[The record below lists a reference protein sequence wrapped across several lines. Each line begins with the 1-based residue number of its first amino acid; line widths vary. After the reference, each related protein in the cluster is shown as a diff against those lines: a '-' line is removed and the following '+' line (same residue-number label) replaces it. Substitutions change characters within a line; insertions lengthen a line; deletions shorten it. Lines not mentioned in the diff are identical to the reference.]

1 MTNEELA
8 ALIQSGRDDLT
19 ATLWKQVKGCVAQ
32 QANRWCYAWQGRG
45 GAEFDDLCQTGFLA
59 MLEAVRTYDPER
71 GARFVTWLGVCLK
84 APFLA
89 AVGCRTERQRRDPIE
104 TAASLEAPIEGAED
118 LTVGDM
124 VADPLDCIAAVDRK
138 IYNEQLRAALDSA
151 LGRLPQEQSRAIRRR
166 FYEGLSF
173 AQAAELD
180 HTTPD
185 TVKMREAAAMQR
197 LRRKESARRLR
208 AFLDERT
215 PFYSVHG
222 VHGVERLAVKRER
235 LSCSAK

>member
-1 MTNEELA
+1 MTNEEIV

-19 ATLWKQVKGCVAQ
+19 ATVWQQCERFIAQ
-32 QANRWCYAWQGRG
+32 QSNRWAYAWQGRG
-45 GAEFDDLCQTGFLA
+45 GVTFDDLYQTGFLA
-59 MLEAVRTYDPER
+59 LLEAVRTYNPEK
-71 GARFVTWLGVCLK
+71 GVKFISWLGTCLRT
-84 APFLA
+84 PFLA
-89 AVGCRTERQRRDPIE
+89 AVGYRTERQRRDPIE
-104 TAASLEAPIEGAED
+104 AAASLEAPVEGTEG
-118 LTVGDM
+118 LTVADM

-138 IYNEQLRAALDSA
+138 IFLQQLHAALDEA
-151 LGRLPQEQSRAIRRR
+151 LDRLPQEQARAVRRR

-185 TVKMREAAAMQR
+185 AVKRQEAAAMQQ

-222 VHGVERLAVKRER
+222 VHGVERLVVRRER
-235 LSCSAK
+235 LTGRAP

>member
-19 ATLWKQVKGCVAQ
+19 ATLWKQVKGFVAQ

-45 GAEFDDLCQTGFLA
+45 GAEFDDLCQVGFLA
-59 MLEAVRTYDPER
+59 MLEALRTYNPEK
-71 GARFVTWLGVCLK
+71 GVKFISWLGTCIK

-124 VADPLDCIAAVDRK
+124 VADPLDCIAAADRR
-138 IYNEQLRAALDSA
+138 IFIEQLHAALDEA
-151 LGRLPQEQSRAIRRR
+151 LDRLPQEQARAVRWR
-166 FYEGLSF
+166 FYDGLTF

-180 HTTPD
+180 CTTPD
-185 TVKMREAAAMQR
+185 TVRKREAAAMQQ
-197 LRRKESARRLR
+197 LRRKESARLR

>member
-1 MTNEELA
+1 MSNEEVA

-19 ATLWKQVKGCVAQ
+19 ATLWGQVERFIAQ
-32 QANRWCYAWQGRG
+32 QAKRWCYAWQGRG
-45 GAEFDDLCQTGFLA
+45 GAEFDDLYQTGFLA
-59 MLEAVRTYDPER
+59 MLEAVRTYDPEKR
-71 GARFVTWLGVCLK
+71 MKFISWLGVCLK

-89 AVGCRTERQRRDPIE
+89 AVGYRTKHQQQDP
-104 TAASLEAPIEGAED
+104 LEASTSFDAPVEGAEG

-124 VADPLDCIAAVDRK
+124 VADPLDCIAAADRR
-138 IYNEQLRAALDSA
+138 IFNEQLHGALDEA
-151 LGRLPQEQSRAIRRR
+151 LDRLPQEQARAIRRR

-185 TVKMREAAAMQR
+185 AVKRQEAAAMQQ

-222 VHGVERLAVKRER
+222 VHGVERLVVRRER
-235 LSCSAK
+235 LTGRAP

>member
-8 ALIQSGRDDLT
+8 ALIQAGRDDLT
-19 ATLWKQVKGCVAQ
+19 ATLWEQVERFIAQ

-45 GAEFDDLCQTGFLA
+45 GATFDDLCQVGFLA
-59 MLEAVRTYDPER
+59 MVEAVRTYDPER
-71 GARFVTWLGVCLK
+71 GTRFITWLGVCLRT
-84 APFLA
+84 PFLD
-89 AVGCRTERQRRDPIE
+89 AVGYRTERQRRDP
-104 TAASLEAPIEGAED
+104 LEASTSLDAPVEGTED

-124 VADPLDCIAAVDRK
+124 VSDPLDCIAAADRR
-138 IYNEQLRAALDSA
+138 IFIEQLHAALDEA
-151 LGRLPQEQSRAIRRR
+151 LDRLPQEQARAIRRR

-185 TVKMREAAAMQR
+185 TVRKREAAAMQQ
-197 LRRKESARRLR
+197 LRRKESARLR

-215 PFYSVHG
+215 PFYDVHG
-222 VHGVERLAVKRER
+222 VHGVEWLVVKREQ
-235 LSCSAK
+235 LEN